1 MKLHRPL
8 LLLLISSVVF
18 AGDDDFRVQR
28 DSLRAAFGQGEA
40 ADRLAAVQ
48 AVATFKSLDST
59 ELLVSIIGA
68 QHRQIR
74 TLEEEREAIR
84 TGRDRS
90 LKGARPEP
98 YLAALKLKLEVEYE
112 IFATIEEWFAK
123 ITDEDAIGY
132 LVSSVLGKHKEWKA
146 REIAARV
153 IGEIGDRKLIKPLAK
168 AIGDKDARVR
178 TAILMSLGQMRAEE
192 AFDTVLKALKDKDWL
207 VRSAAVDA
215 LTLIRDMRAIEPL
228 IARMKKEEG
237 RLAEDVAEA
246 LGKLT
251 GQDFGLALDA
261 WKRWWA
267 DHKEKFLAGDRPPE
281 KTEEEKKAEDP
292 DRAYYH
298 GIPLKSHRTIFI
310 LDISDSMTFST
321 TEFTEKPKPGDPN
334 RLDLAKKELLRAI
347 KRYPPSGTFGLI
359 AFHTTVKGWRPRL
372 VKAGKGMKGDA
383 KVWIEN
389 LKPTGTTNI
398 YGALELAFRMGG
410 MGMVDKYYPATA
422 DTIFLLSDGAPTNE
436 DLTDDNPER
445 VLKAV
450 RQWNRMKRMK
460 IHTIGL
466 KGHSATFM
474 RELAT
479 ENGGTY
485 QARD

>member
-1 MKLHRPL
+1 MRALRPL
-8 LLLLISSVVF
+8 LLLALVTAAF
-18 AGDDDFRVQR
+18 AGDDDFRNQR

-40 ADRLAAVQ
+40 ADRLAAVE
-48 AVATFKSLDST
+48 AVATFRSLEST
-59 ELLVSIIGA
+59 ELLVSIVGI
-68 QHRQIR
+68 QHRHIR
-74 TLEEEREAIR
+74 KLEEEREAIR

-90 LKGARPEP
+90 LKGASPEP
-98 YLAALKLKLEVEYE
+98 YLASLKLRLEVEYE
-112 IFATIEEWFAK
+112 VLATIEEWFAK
-123 ITDEDAIGY
+123 ITDKDAIGY
-132 LVSSVLGKHKEWKA
+132 LVSSVLPKHKEWKA

-153 IGEIGDRKLIKPLAK
+153 VGEIGDRALIKFLEK
-168 AIGDKDARVR
+168 AVKDKDPRVR
-178 TAILMSLGQMRAEE
+178 TAVLMSLGQMRAEE
-192 AFDTVLKALKDKDWL
+192 AFDTVLKSLTDKDWL

-215 LTLIRDMRAIEPL
+215 LTLIRDMRAVEPL
-228 IARMKKEEG
+228 IGRLKKEEG

-267 DHKEKFLAGDRPPE
+267 DHKEKFLAGEKPPE
-281 KTEEEKKAEDP
+281 KTEEEKKADDP

-310 LDISDSMTFST
+310 LDISDSMTYST
-321 TEFTEKPKPGDPN
+321 TEFTEKPKPGDPT
-334 RLDLAKKELLRAI
+334 RLDLAKKELLSAI
-347 KRYPPSGTFGLI
+347 RTYPPKGTFGLI

-372 VKAGKGMKGDA
+372 VPAGKGMKDDA
-383 KVWIEN
+383 KVWIEK

-436 DLTDDNPER
+436 DLTEDKPER

-474 RELAT
+474 RALAT